1 MRIKSS
7 DNVYNENNSLLEEE
21 DDLKER
27 LKKFYHTKKTLLLE
41 IEKEKEEDPSVEIYT
56 IEMEVN
62 RCDPL
67 NVTKAA
73 DSKELPIKKKDY
85 KESEQNETTVLIYK
99 YHSKGFCK
107 RGHTCHYFP
116 SNVDCKD

>member
-1 MRIKSS
+1 M
-7 DNVYNENNSLLEEE
+7 YNENNSLLEEE

-85 KESEQNETTVLIYK
+85 KESEQNETTVLI
-99 YHSKGFCK
+99 
-107 RGHTCHYFP
+107 
-116 SNVDCKD
+116 

>member
-1 MRIKSS
+1 MAYKGFLSPVSANIKMRIKCS

-62 RCDPL
+62 KCDPL

-73 DSKELPIKKKDY
+73 D
-85 KESEQNETTVLIYK
+85 
-99 YHSKGFCK
+99 
-107 RGHTCHYFP
+107 
-116 SNVDCKD
+116 